1 MCKFKEIAAHDIR
14 KKDTF
19 SKLNLKS
26 TKHKHDSSCAYAT
39 VTITMTYPSQ
49 GLTQARNR
57 STH

>member
-26 TKHKHDSSCAYAT
+26 TKHKHDSSCA
-39 VTITMTYPSQ
+39 
-49 GLTQARNR
+49 
-57 STH
+57 